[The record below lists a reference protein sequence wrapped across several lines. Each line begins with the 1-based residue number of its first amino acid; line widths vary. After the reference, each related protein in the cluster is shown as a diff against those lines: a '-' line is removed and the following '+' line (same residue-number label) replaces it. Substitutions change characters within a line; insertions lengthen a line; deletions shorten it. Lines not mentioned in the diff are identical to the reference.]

1 VPEEAVI
8 LAGEGPGLFGVLHRP
23 AGKPTLALVFCPP
36 FAEEKKGAHR
46 LLVETARALA
56 GQGVAVLR
64 FDYRGTGD
72 SDGSFTDFTLADA
85 EEDIRRALAFVR
97 AQYPGTP
104 AGLLGVRLGA
114 ALAAR
119 VAESWPSEAGRAH
132 CLMLWEPVTN
142 GRRYAQMN
150 LRQKRIRE
158 MLTAKEGA
166 EATGQAQPEA
176 PKPKSTAP
184 AAEGYDFDGYW
195 VTPELHA
202 QMEALVFPGEIRQ
215 PPSHVLGISVN
226 AAGRVSR
233 ELEAVLAPYATAGAG
248 VDTRAIVAEPFWS
261 LQDPVPVPDLVQAT
275 VAWIS
280 DLLAP
285 DCSGEATASATPA
298 TATRELSLP
307 ASQERPVRFQ
317 CNGRWVHGVLSLPKD
332 PARPTTGLVTL
343 HGWSGTRI
351 GPHALFVSLARRA
364 AEAGIAC
371 LRFDFRGRGDSEGE
385 IAEATRATMI
395 EDAVAAA
402 RFLREEGCE
411 RVILVGLCAGSQV
424 AIGAATQGADPDG
437 LILWSAP
444 VSEQAEEERA
454 VAAKRRHFLR
464 EYARKLFRPQTW
476 RKLIGGKLQFGKI
489 ARVLSGKAGIAA
501 TDDRAVDLQAAARL
515 KEFRGPIF
523 FVYGTHD
530 PIAPVALPYY
540 QRILASGQAE
550 VSVTQIEGAN
560 HSFYGTA
567 WREEVLEQTLAWLA
581 RHFPSG
587 GG

>member
-1 VPEEAVI
+1 VPEEPVI
-8 LAGEGPGLFGVLHRP
+8 LAGESPGLFGVLHRP
-23 AGKPTLALVFCPP
+23 EGNPTLALVFCPP

-56 GQGVAVLR
+56 DHGVAVLR

-72 SDGSFTDFTLADA
+72 SEGSFAEFTLAGA
-85 EEDIRRALAFVR
+85 EEDIQRALAFVR

-119 VAESWPSEAGRAH
+119 VAESWPSEAGCAH
-132 CLMLWEPVTN
+132 CLVLWEPVIN

-166 EATGQAQPEA
+166 EASGQAQPEA
-176 PKPKSTAP
+176 PKPKTGAP
-184 AAEGYDFDGYW
+184 AGEGYDFDGYW
-195 VTPELHA
+195 VTPALHA
-202 QMEALVFPGEIRQ
+202 EMEALAFPGEIRR
-215 PPSHVLGISVN
+215 PPARVLGISVN

-233 ELEAVLAPYATAGAG
+233 EMEGALASYTSAGAEIE
-248 VDTRAIVAEPFWS
+248 TRAIVAEPFWS
-261 LQDPVPVPDLVQAT
+261 LQDPVPVPDLVQT
-275 VAWIS
+275 TLSWIS
-280 DLLAP
+280 DSPAP
-285 DCSGEATASATPA
+285 NGSGEATPPA
-298 TATRELSLP
+298 LPPSETRELSLR
-307 ASQERPVRFQ
+307 AGQERPVCFQ
-317 CNGRWVHGVLSLPKD
+317 SSGRWLHGVLSLPKT
-332 PARPTTGLVTL
+332 PARPATGLVTL

-371 LRFDFRGRGDSEGE
+371 LRFDFRGRGDSGGE

-424 AIGAATQGADPDG
+424 AIGAAAQDAAPDG

-489 ARVLSGKAGIAA
+489 ARVVSGKAGIAA

-567 WREEVLEQTLAWLA
+567 WREEVLDQTLAWLA
-581 RHFPSG
+581 GHFPSG